1 MKYKSNIDFACSSIS
16 STNIKR
22 FDRSTVIIHDRFVQR
37 SKCMQNPSL
46 LTWISQRE
54 KADIHMTPSPFWRW
68 IIFTKHTQGLLRR
81 EFASIF
87 FSAPPTTRI
96 ACLGKALYDF
106 WCDFTRVEKHLFHA
120 ARQSGSNF
128 TLHELLHIKSY
139 PENIQVGIVYVIF
152 LKHDSVR

>member
-1 MKYKSNIDFACSSIS
+1 
-16 STNIKR
+16 
-22 FDRSTVIIHDRFVQR
+22 
-37 SKCMQNPSL
+37 MQNPSL
-46 LTWISQRE
+46 LTWISQRK

-139 PENIQVGIVYVIF
+139 PETSKLALCTWYFWNMTLSYRTGEWIKT
-152 LKHDSVR
+152 KHRFAASPRGQLVFYCHR